1 MACSHSTVHTK
12 SLIKRKKL
20 LLNSEEQHEEDRDEG
35 SGLKKIKLCESWEN
49 LDLILTLQSK
59 DIHLQRKIEASFDFA
74 SSKASDGDGNLQP
87 VSFSRA
93 LRYVFDWMQSL
104 LMSTDRNRK
113 SRELLDPCLDYRC
126 WAVIRSCSEKFS
138 VGASPNLFRAV
149 MPVLKQAL
157 LLLDANS
164 IFGVESSQLF
174 ENTLQCLSSLLASNS
189 RAFYNVGVDLWI
201 SCVADVLNIV
211 SRVSSR
217 EKQAYSPSK
226 TLLDISALLLEHFAS
241 FLRFHPN
248 PKNIFRVFVER
259 LLEQLFEVFVLV
271 QLRTKDSCCEQF
283 ASMLK
288 IVEDVMLN
296 GLFHPAHISG
306 FLSSR
311 SSTVGQEGKSRVAN
325 ESYHRHLYRKVENVI
340 QGKKVTA
347 LGGFACLLRLFAS
360 KVKGQQGAS
369 LSFRGHQVLK
379 KGDAVSGDAQEA
391 SMPLFEVF
399 IQFMKPLLDECKH
412 CAENELSI
420 MSGASEHRLVELH
433 CMLRSVNETLD
444 SFIQEKIYV
453 RTEDTTEGKHYCF
466 LKEIYDRFYSISI
479 KLHFFWLSE
488 LQMGDEVRKM
498 LPLIAREIFVGVGYF
513 LEIEYRVFGD
523 DLVIVW
529 LMLLSFLAVN
539 ISSTD
544 AKPCSLLM
552 NEILSVGCKLIN
564 VYSELRQVNAPL
576 FALCRAVRFLINTSD
591 CITDVYKLCLEAA
604 KALVCS
610 QDLRLTIANAVKSVP
625 EGQASNFI
633 QQLNL
638 DIADALEWIR
648 QNSFSVDM
656 ESLVEDRTTNVYML
670 DMDIQAEVLGRIL
683 SEIYATVLEFLSITA
698 TNSISIGNSL
708 KNLIKTLRP
717 SLSCF
722 LQTQSDNV
730 KLQSMCW
737 LFLFFFRLYVSSR
750 SLYKQSISLMPPDL
764 SYKASE
770 SLGDLFTTSSCMDWV
785 EKSEKMDG
793 GYFSWIATSSIS
805 LPEAIKILSED
816 LLSSSFAAYAPLV
829 YILQVITIQRLSDL
843 SRLIKAFEF
852 FHKKAQMQLQDDTT
866 TQRSMKVWKRFI
878 ARTRKEAVELTNF
891 MTGTLSLLDS
901 KGPFGKFDGCG
912 KTSCESEGEWDRSV
926 CSLDEKSLHVAIW
939 WLFCQNFDVWCA
951 HSTKKHLKKFVS
963 YLFLYSLPCGPCLS
977 NRRDVT
983 DDSMKKHLC
992 HTVTLHR
999 ISLELLQ
1006 DTNLYELMTT
1016 YTNFSSRFCHLIK
1029 KLLSPILLHN
1039 STNNLDLRSL
1049 PNWVEFLN
1057 ILEKGSVMINADDG
1071 LHLHDGSSLSGSV
1084 SVLPRMIYLEHSK
1097 RQPSSSF
1104 SLELKACENLFN
1116 LFCKMPKF
1124 YCNAKLFSRHATYML
1139 NIERLLLSNLLNHQD
1154 ESYTYDPFELLR
1166 LFVSCRRAMKYL
1178 VMGSAEKLDVIELRS
1193 ICVVFDCSS
1202 SILWLFKSVYNVA
1215 GLPNAFFG
1223 ERDSSLVQGMI
1234 YSLIDHTS
1242 YVLLKISE
1250 AKACATLLFLLKEM
1264 FNKDQ
1269 MSPNHHGLNDNDS
1282 SPRSF
1287 QTSNDWEH
1295 VELIAEVLKEHAEK
1309 FYITFKSCV
1318 HSVNLDACSNS
1329 AEWNKFSSV
1338 ISCFQALLLGL
1349 ASASDSMFKEMT
1361 LEIRQIS
1368 SLMLYFVSK
1377 LSSHIAVFDDLIN
1390 LCLKMVV
1397 LDDRQV
1403 IENVL
1408 NAQDDTSMF
1417 DCAERTLKLH
1427 APIGTAKLSCCP
1439 SEHTKKDNAIVGE
1452 EIKSFQSASGSASRK
1467 ERSGAS
1473 TIRKQSSP
1481 ASHMKWAIDFFH
1493 LINKFDMQKF
1503 RISSGSLLPRLL
1515 NDMSP
1520 QVAFI
1525 LRQLFTTSATILRIK
1540 CMPSYDIHLKDQP
1553 YNDRSVLNST
1563 VVLFET
1569 SYIILQELSEM
1580 IGPPCWLSFA
1590 WLDGVLTFFEVV
1602 GSLFNFVEPDI
1613 SKDVYT
1619 HLIDLH
1625 LKAMGKCIS
1634 LQGKTATLSYHDMVS
1649 DTKMLEVQN
1658 ETSWSSLRSLEH
1670 GKYGFVAF
1678 KTKLRMS
1685 IKKYIMIPSVVYLKM
1700 AIQVIER
1707 KLVGLRQDY
1716 TSIYELNTGNMDG
1729 GMVSS
1734 DSAASIECFELILE
1748 TFSGASQS
1756 GQNQFL
1762 KKSMPNL
1769 VGAIINI
1776 VLHLQKPSI
1785 FYVEKFCPNKSKV
1798 DTDAGAVI
1806 LKCIEVLTKVVG
1818 RRSFHMDSSFVS
1830 QYFHI
1835 PMALFAGFRK
1845 LMASRVTQNS
1855 SIFFCNKES
1864 TPLAGRK
1871 LYVLDHQFSIE
1882 LYTSC
1887 CRLMCST
1894 IKNQKSEAER
1904 CIHLLEES
1912 LSTLLSCL
1920 EVVDSDTDRR
1930 EGYVSWELGEAIKC
1944 ASFLRR
1950 IYEEIRHQKDVLGK
1964 YAFLLLSNYISIF
1977 SGCGPSKGVIR
1988 REIDEALRP
1997 GVYSL
2002 IDICTRD
2009 DLQQLHSLL
2018 SGVLLRLCYM
2028 TTNKISNMKAK
2039 YNAWPQVFG
2048 VALESSCCFLHKIK
2062 IIMSM
2067 SQANIE
2073 KELIDYS
2080 LLMIQIKNQKC
2091 GPLNYIRF
2099 NKLSTI
2105 KCSSYII
2112 FEIILADQNLQNL
2125 DYIQVCLIYK
2135 LAFLPVSNQYIFNSF
2150 SSIYM
2155 IKFYSIYV
2163 LVLSIYKL
2171 VC

>member
-1 MACSHSTVHTK
+1 MACSHSTVSAK
-12 SLIKRKKL
+12 SRIKRKKL
-20 LLNSEEQHEEDRDEG
+20 LVNSEKHMQPQEEDRDEG
-35 SGLKKIKLCESWEN
+35 SNLKKIKLCESWEN

-74 SSKASDGDGNLQP
+74 SSKASDCDGNLQP

-104 LMSTDRNRK
+104 LMFTDRNRK

-138 VGASPNLFRAV
+138 AAASPNLFRAL

-157 LLLDANS
+157 LLLDAKSN
-164 IFGVESSQLF
+164 FGVESSQLF
-174 ENTLQCLSSLLASNS
+174 ENTLQCLSSLLAFNS

-226 TLLDISALLLEHFAS
+226 ILLDISALLLEHFAS

-283 ASMLK
+283 AIMLK
-288 IVEDVMLN
+288 IVEDVMSN
-296 GLFHPAHISG
+296 GLFHPYHISG

-311 SSTVGQEGKSRVAN
+311 SSNVGQEGKARVPN
-325 ESYHRHLYRKVENVI
+325 ESYHRHLYRKLENVI

-360 KVKGQQGAS
+360 KVKGHHGSS
-369 LSFRGHQVLK
+369 LSFRGRQVLK
-379 KGDAVSGDAQEA
+379 KGDAVTGDAQEA
-391 SMPLFEVF
+391 SIPLFEVF

-420 MSGASEHRLVELH
+420 MSGASEHGLVELH

-466 LKEIYDRFYSISI
+466 LKEIYDTFYSISI

-488 LQMGDEVRKM
+488 LQMGDEVKKM

-513 LEIEYRVFGD
+513 LEIEYRVFDD

-539 ISSTD
+539 LSSTD

-564 VYSELRQVNAPL
+564 VYSELRQVYVPL
-576 FALCRAVRFLINTSD
+576 FALCRAVRFLIYTSD
-591 CITDVYKLCLEAA
+591 CITDVYKVFSSSSLSSQLCLEAA

-625 EGQASNFI
+625 EGQSSNCI
-633 QQLNL
+633 QQMNL

-648 QNSFSVDM
+648 HNSFSVDI
-656 ESLVEDRTTNVYML
+656 ESLVEDRTANVCML

-698 TNSISIGNSL
+698 TNSILIGNSL

-717 SLSCF
+717 SLGCF

-730 KLQSMCW
+730 NDFFFSITGRKLSNPEFIENGNISQVKLQSTCW
-737 LFLFFFRLYVSSR
+737 LFLFFFRMYASSR

-770 SLGDLFTTSSCMDWV
+770 SLGDLFTASCCMDWV

-843 SRLIKAFEF
+843 SRLIKAFEY

-866 TQRSMKVWKRFI
+866 TQRSVKVWKRFI
-878 ARTRKEAVELTNF
+878 ARSRKEAVELTNF

-901 KGPFGKFDGCG
+901 MGPFGKFDGCG

-977 NRRDVT
+977 NHRDVK
-983 DDSMKKHLC
+983 DDSMKKYFC

-1006 DTNLYELMTT
+1006 DTNLYEQMTT
-1016 YTNFSSRFCHLIK
+1016 YTKFSSRFCHLIK
-1029 KLLSPILLHN
+1029 KLLSPILLDN

-1057 ILEKGSVMINADDG
+1057 ILEKGSVMIKENDG
-1071 LHLHDGSSLSGSV
+1071 LDLHDGSSLSGSV
-1084 SVLPRMIYLEHSK
+1084 SVLPRMIYLEHSN
-1097 RQPSSSF
+1097 RQTSYSF
-1104 SLELKACENLFN
+1104 SLELKACETLFN

-1124 YCNAKLFSRHATYML
+1124 YGNAKLFSRYATYML
-1139 NIERLLLSNLLNHQD
+1139 NIERHLLSNLLNHQD

-1178 VMGSAEKLDVIELRS
+1178 VMGSAEKLGVIELRS

-1215 GLPNAFFG
+1215 GLPNEFFG
-1223 ERDSSLVQGMI
+1223 ERDSTLVHDMI

-1242 YVLLKISE
+1242 YVMLKISE
-1250 AKACATLLFLLKEM
+1250 AKAFATLHFLLKEM

-1287 QTSNDWEH
+1287 QTCDDWEH
-1295 VELIAEVLKEHAEK
+1295 VEPIAEVLKEHAEK
-1309 FYITFKSCV
+1309 FYITLKSCV
-1318 HSVNLDACSNS
+1318 NSVNLDACSNS
-1329 AEWNKFSSV
+1329 PEWNKFSSV

-1349 ASASDSMFKEMT
+1349 TSACDSMFKEMT

-1368 SLMLYFVSK
+1368 SLTLYFVSK
-1377 LSSHIAVFDDLIN
+1377 LSNHIAVFDDLIN
-1390 LCLKMVV
+1390 LCLKLMV
-1397 LDDRQV
+1397 LDDRQA

-1408 NAQDDTSMF
+1408 NDQDDTSML
-1417 DCAERTLKLH
+1417 DCVERTMKLYT
-1427 APIGTAKLSCCP
+1427 PIGTAKLSCCP

-1467 ERSGAS
+1467 ERSEAS

-1493 LINKFDMQKF
+1493 LINKFDIQKF

-1525 LRQLFTTSATILRIK
+1525 LRQIFTTSATILRIK
-1540 CMPSYDIHLKDQP
+1540 CMPSYDTHLKDQP
-1553 YNDRSVLNST
+1553 YNDRSVLIST
-1563 VVLFET
+1563 VVMFET

-1590 WLDGVLTFFEVV
+1590 WLDGVLTYFEVV

-1658 ETSWSSLRSLEH
+1658 ETSWNSLRSLQH

-1700 AIQVIER
+1700 SIQVIER
-1707 KLVGLRQDY
+1707 KLVGVRQDY

-1756 GQNQFL
+1756 GHNKFL

-1785 FYVEKFCPNKSKV
+1785 FYVEKFCHNKSKV

-1835 PMALFAGFRK
+1835 PMALFTGFRK
-1845 LMASRVTQNS
+1845 LMASRVSQNS

-1912 LSTLLSCL
+1912 LSTMLSCL
-1920 EVVDSDTDRR
+1920 EVVDSDTAKR

-1964 YAFLLLSNYISIF
+1964 YAFLLLSNYISTF

-2018 SGVLLRLCYM
+2018 SEGACRSTLATLLHDYKQNFLYEG
-2028 TTNKISNMKAK
+2028 KI
-2039 YNAWPQVFG
+2039 
-2048 VALESSCCFLHKIK
+2048 
-2062 IIMSM
+2062 
-2067 SQANIE
+2067 
-2073 KELIDYS
+2073 
-2080 LLMIQIKNQKC
+2080 
-2091 GPLNYIRF
+2091 
-2099 NKLSTI
+2099 
-2105 KCSSYII
+2105 
-2112 FEIILADQNLQNL
+2112 
-2125 DYIQVCLIYK
+2125 
-2135 LAFLPVSNQYIFNSF
+2135 
-2150 SSIYM
+2150 
-2155 IKFYSIYV
+2155 
-2163 LVLSIYKL
+2163 
-2171 VC
+2171 